1 MTFFRP
7 DGFHHT
13 KMPIPLLKK
22 TQIRKILDE
31 IPLQKYIPAASAESV
46 RSRIR
51 SELERQ
57 LKKIRLKP
65 EKFEQFKDEIV
76 KKYNHSI
83 ATAGESVGILCA
95 QSIGQMNTQMTLN
108 SFHHAG
114 ISEAAMT
121 AGVPK
126 FQELLSATQNPK
138 IVNSTV
144 YFIKRPQSL
153 EEIIQLCSGKFKA
166 LRLRDI
172 TSDWSKTT
180 DANGASC
187 VEFSLDW
194 KMLYR
199 FGVYPQEVV
208 EKLAK
213 ISTYEVCMA
222 RPLSDAFKEDLMP
235 IIRVSFDEL
244 DSFSVSLHEVPKL
257 QSYLVS
263 GIEEIDHIFYEKY
276 VDQDG
281 DEEWFVRTVGCN
293 FQQICLTPGVDTE
306 RTISNNVWDIYKH
319 LGIEAAREA
328 LLHEFTSIM
337 GSINSGHT
345 QILIDR
351 MTYDGIVRSISRYT
365 LKKENSS
372 VFGKASFEESLE
384 NFIQASVSGAYD
396 SCTGNSASIVC
407 GKKSRAGT
415 GFFDLKLDLEAIRG
429 RNF

>member
-1 MTFFRP
+1 
-7 DGFHHT
+7 
-13 KMPIPLLKK
+13 MPIPLLKK
-22 TQIRKILDE
+22 SQIRKILDE
-31 IPLQKYIPAASAESV
+31 IPLQKSIPDAAACAV
-46 RSRIR
+46 RIRVR
-51 SELERQ
+51 SELERH
-57 LKKIRLKP
+57 LKNIRLKP
-65 EKFEQFKDEIV
+65 DNFEKFKDAIV
-76 KKYNHSI
+76 KKYKHSV

-144 YFIKRPQSL
+144 YFIRRPQSL
-153 EEIIQLCSGKFKA
+153 EEIIQLSSGNFKA
-166 LRLRDI
+166 LRLRDL

-180 DANGASC
+180 DANGTSC

-194 KMLYR
+194 KILYR

-208 EKLAK
+208 EKLSK
-213 ISTYEVCMA
+213 GSDYDVSIA
-222 RPLSDAFKEDLMP
+222 RPLSDAFEEDLMP
-235 IIRVSFDEL
+235 VIRVSFPDL
-244 DSFSVSLHEVPKL
+244 DSFSVSLNEVPKL
-257 QSYLVS
+257 QSQLVS

-276 VDQDG
+276 TDEDG
-281 DEEWFVRTVGCN
+281 DEEWFIRTVGCN
-293 FQQICLTPGVDTE
+293 YQQICLTPGVDTE
-306 RTISNNVWDIYKH
+306 RTISNNVWDIYSN

-328 LLHEFTSIM
+328 LLQEFTSIM

-365 LKKENSS
+365 LKRENSS

-384 NFIQASVSGAYD
+384 NFIQASVSGARD
-396 SCTGNSASIVC
+396 PCTGNSASIVC

-415 GFFDLKLDLEAIRG
+415 GFFNLKLDLESIR
-429 RNF
+429 RQKM